1 VVEMQR
7 KIGLIA
13 VSFFIFILL
22 SNMIVF
28 ANEYGKNIYFDGE
41 KINSDSN
48 IKDVNGEIYIKARF
62 LSELLEADLEWRK
75 SIQLLELEKENNYAK
90 MMKGNPYLE
99 INNTTR
105 KVANGLVIDND
116 QAYLPFKKIVEGFG
130 YIFTTDSKSIYVFNA
145 EIMVNKISYDE
156 KYRRLKINLS
166 EETQVEINKMKDNPE
181 KLKILLRRATLSGDF
196 RDELPSEE
204 FELEIKRTQDKMYLE
219 IIVDSTKN
227 ISFQESESVIKTGNN
242 ILINYLSKLKEITWQ
257 DNQGLEIITDDNII
271 GEAKISYINEPKRMV
286 IDLPHTILNGFKN
299 NFSENRWIEKVEVS
313 QFKTNP
319 MVTRVVLELKESSYL
334 TQEKRDNSIIFYPK
348 GQVELSNLE
357 YEDSVISFESNKKLQ
372 PKIFTLSEPDR
383 LVVDLPGAFR
393 NYSFS
398 DETAEKD
405 KVVKKVRTS
414 RFNSDVVRLVADLN
428 KQVNYNWSTERNG
441 DGYINKIYLN
451 NNIRK
456 IEIGDQKGYNEIR
469 ISFNNKLDYEVKK
482 RESPER
488 LVVDVRG
495 LENYNR
501 KLQLPEEKGLVKKV
515 DFGPYDKDVVR
526 FEFLLENYYGHV
538 VNSDNKT
545 KNVSIKL
552 WKTRREKDKE
562 DLSDLIVID
571 PGHGGFDPGAI
582 GGNGLQE
589 KEVNLDLALL
599 VRDKLEKKGHNVLLT
614 RKTDEYVSLQRRVE
628 IARDKK
634 ARIFV
639 SIHNNSSRK
648 SHTGGSEIYVSQ
660 NYKKEDMQLA
670 QLINDNLCDE
680 IKLDDRGLKQDNFY
694 VIKNTIMPS
703 VLLEVAFLSNP
714 HEEKL
719 LGSNVFLN
727 KAANGIVDGILDF
740 LEKDRLEAE

>member
-1 VVEMQR
+1 MQR

-13 VSFFIFILL
+13 VSFFILILL

-48 IKDVNGEIYIKARF
+48 IKNVNGEIYIKARF

-75 SIQLLELEKENNYAK
+75 SIQLLELEKDNNYAK

-116 QAYLPFKKIVEGFG
+116 QAYLPFKKIAEGFG

-156 KYRRLKINLS
+156 KNRRLKINLS
-166 EETQVEINKMKDNPE
+166 EETQIDIKKMADNPE

-196 RDELPSEE
+196 RDELPAED
-204 FELEIKRTQDKMYLE
+204 FGLEIKRTQDKMYLE
-219 IIVDSTKN
+219 IIVDSAKN
-227 ISFQESESVIKTGNN
+227 LAFQESESVIKTGND
-242 ILINYLSKLKEITWQ
+242 IYINYLSKLKEITWQ
-257 DNQGLEIITDDNII
+257 DNDGLKIITDDNII
-271 GEAKISYINEPKRMV
+271 GETKISYLDEPKKMV
-286 IDLPHTILNGFKN
+286 IDFPHTILNGFKN
-299 NFSENRWIEKVEVS
+299 NFSENRWIENVEVS

-398 DETAEKD
+398 DKTAKKD
-405 KVVKKVRTS
+405 EVVKKVRTS

-428 KQVNYNWSTERNG
+428 KQVNYNWSTEKNG
-441 DGYINKIYLN
+441 EGYLNKIYLN

-501 KLQLPEEKGLVKKV
+501 KLDLPEKKGVVKKV

-538 VNSDNKT
+538 VNSDNQA
-545 KNVSIKL
+545 KNISIKL
-552 WKTRREKDKE
+552 WKTRREKEKE
-562 DLSDLIVID
+562 DLSDLIVLD

-599 VRDKLEKKGHNVLLT
+599 VRDKLTKKGYNVLLT
-614 RKTDEYVSLQRRVE
+614 RQTDEYVSLQRRVE
-628 IARDKK
+628 IAREKK

>member
-1 VVEMQR
+1 
-7 KIGLIA
+7 
-13 VSFFIFILL
+13 
-22 SNMIVF
+22 
-28 ANEYGKNIYFDGE
+28 
-41 KINSDSN
+41 
-48 IKDVNGEIYIKARF
+48 
-62 LSELLEADLEWRK
+62 
-75 SIQLLELEKENNYAK
+75 
-90 MMKGNPYLE
+90 
-99 INNTTR
+99 
-105 KVANGLVIDND
+105 
-116 QAYLPFKKIVEGFG
+116 
-130 YIFTTDSKSIYVFNA
+130 
-145 EIMVNKISYDE
+145 
-156 KYRRLKINLS
+156 
-166 EETQVEINKMKDNPE
+166 
-181 KLKILLRRATLSGDF
+181 
-196 RDELPSEE
+196 
-204 FELEIKRTQDKMYLE
+204 
-219 IIVDSTKN
+219 
-227 ISFQESESVIKTGNN
+227 
-242 ILINYLSKLKEITWQ
+242 
-257 DNQGLEIITDDNII
+257 
-271 GEAKISYINEPKRMV
+271 
-286 IDLPHTILNGFKN
+286 
-299 NFSENRWIEKVEVS
+299 
-313 QFKTNP
+313 
-319 MVTRVVLELKESSYL
+319 LELKESSYL